1 MEIAEYHLRHN
12 RLAEA
17 RPFAEGAA
25 ASYAAWGLLTLAHY
39 YELKHDWKKAEEIVK
54 TVVERYPMD
63 SLGWFAWCR
72 RTGHG
77 DADAAQTASQRY
89 FESLGTPA
97 PANTFAEIATF
108 YQFTAEPQKAL
119 ALLKRS
125 YEATKRPLV
134 GLRAA
139 VLADRLDDAS
149 TRDTILEQVAA
160 GDQTPSDQPPR
171 PIAGRQENVECYRE
185 VAAAFREA
193 IHTSKP
199 LDLKRI
205 DAALAKSTLFQPT
218 RVYYLVGMFLEKH
231 GDHDKSK
238 IYLMRS
244 ATSPNYREYI
254 SILAVC
260 ALRDRMI
267 PIDPLR
273 DVEIAK

>member
-1 MEIAEYHLRHN
+1 M
-12 RLAEA
+12 
-17 RPFAEGAA
+17 
-25 ASYAAWGLLTLAHY
+25 
-39 YELKHDWKKAEEIVK
+39 
-54 TVVERYPMD
+54 
-63 SLGWFAWCR
+63 
-72 RTGHG
+72 
-77 DADAAQTASQRY
+77 
-89 FESLGTPA
+89 
-97 PANTFAEIATF
+97 
-108 YQFTAEPQKAL
+108 
-119 ALLKRS
+119 
-125 YEATKRPLV
+125 
-134 GLRAA
+134 
-139 VLADRLDDAS
+139 
-149 TRDTILEQVAA
+149 
-160 GDQTPSDQPPR
+160 
-171 PIAGRQENVECYRE
+171 
-185 VAAAFREA
+185 AAAFREA

-273 DVEIAK
+273 NVEIAK